1 MSMKISATV
10 IVKNEE
16 KNIADCLMSLDFADE
31 IVVVDS
37 GSSDR
42 TKEICCRYPNVRFH
56 ERPWEGFGRQKNL
69 AADLAIND
77 WILNVDA
84 DERVTP
90 EMLSAIRSVDLQYT
104 CFRVGRRNYFAG
116 RWVRY
121 CGWYPDYN
129 IRFYD
134 RRRGRFSERSV
145 HEAVECDGQ
154 IGLLQ
159 GDLLHYTY
167 DGISD
172 YLKRMER
179 YSSLAAGEIVAR
191 GKVPGWPSLV
201 GRPLFTFLKMFLL
214 KRGFLEGYL
223 GFQLSA
229 LYACYTFVKYAKA
242 RELSTG
248 VGKREVA

>member
-1 MSMKISATV
+1 MKISATV

-16 KNIADCLMSLDFADE
+16 KNISGCLKSLDFADE

-42 TKEICCRYPNVRFH
+42 TKEICCRYPNVRFY
-56 ERPWEGFGRQKNL
+56 ERTWEGFGRQKNIAANL
-69 AADLAIND
+69 ATND

-84 DERVTP
+84 DERVTA
-90 EMLSAIRSVDLQYT
+90 EMLSAIRSADYLQYT
-104 CFRVGRRNYFAG
+104 GFRVARKNYFAG

-129 IRFYD
+129 LRFYD
-134 RRRGRFSERSV
+134 RMRGRFSDRSV
-145 HEAVECDGQ
+145 HEAVECDGPVG
-154 IGLLQ
+154 ILQ

-167 DGISD
+167 EGISD
-172 YLKRMER
+172 YLQRMER

-191 GKVPGWPSLV
+191 GKVPGWPALA
-201 GRPLFTFLKMFLL
+201 GRPLFTFFKMFLL
-214 KRGFLEGYL
+214 KRGFLEGYP
-223 GFQLSA
+223 GFQLSV

-242 RELSTG
+242 RELS
-248 VGKREVA
+248 VGEGSEKSHE

>member
-1 MSMKISATV
+1 MKISATV

-16 KNIADCLMSLDFADE
+16 KNIADCLKSLDFADE

-42 TKEICCRYPNVRFH
+42 TKEICCSYPNVRFV
-56 ERPWEGFGRQKNL
+56 ERSWEGFGRQKNI
-69 AADLAIND
+69 AADLAVND

-84 DERVTP
+84 DERVTT
-90 EMLSAIRSVDLQYT
+90 EMLSALRSADLLNRAG
-104 CFRVGRRNYFAG
+104 FRVARRNYFAG

-134 RRRGRFSERSV
+134 RRQGRFTDRSV
-145 HEAVECDGQ
+145 HEAVECTGPVG
-154 IGLLQ
+154 ILQ

-167 DGISD
+167 EGVSD
-172 YLKRMER
+172 YLRRMER
-179 YSSLAAGEIVAR
+179 YSSLAAEEIVAR
-191 GKVPGWPSLV
+191 GKVPGWPALI
-201 GRPLFTFLKMFLL
+201 GRPLFTFFKMYIL

-242 RELSTG
+242 RELCAG
-248 VGKREVA
+248 GGNGK